1 MEKIR
6 LGIVGL
12 GRMGYQHAQ
21 NIHNHIPNAEI
32 TAACSVVPEEL
43 ERVGAEMG
51 PALVSDSYAELLAE
65 DGLDGIV
72 IATSSQTHCEMIC
85 QAAAADK
92 QYLFTEKPI
101 GMSVEE
107 IERIRAAVTANPG
120 MHLQVSF
127 NRRFDPSI
135 QTARRRVKEGY
146 IGKPIHI
153 RMVNRDPATTSD
165 FIIKFSPMS
174 GGLIMDMLTHDYDL
188 ARWIIGS
195 EAKTVYG
202 LGGAFVYEGLE
213 AVGDMDNCSLLVEF
227 QSGVMGQFETSRN
240 CAYGYHVEM
249 EIYGSE
255 GCIRV
260 GTSPDKDRVT
270 LMNKDGVHKQC
281 AQWFFEYWEPTFLAE
296 MEAFVA
302 CIRENK
308 DPQVSLM
315 DGYKAVAWA
324 QAATEAVRSKSVVSL
339 PNPPSSIN

>member
-43 ERVGAEMG
+43 ERVGAEIG
-51 PALVSDSYAELLAE
+51 PSLVTDSYAELLAE

-101 GMSVEE
+101 GMSVE
-107 IERIRAAVTANPG
+107 
-120 MHLQVSF
+120 
-127 NRRFDPSI
+127 
-135 QTARRRVKEGY
+135 
-146 IGKPIHI
+146 
-153 RMVNRDPATTSD
+153 
-165 FIIKFSPMS
+165 
-174 GGLIMDMLTHDYDL
+174 
-188 ARWIIGS
+188 
-195 EAKTVYG
+195 
-202 LGGAFVYEGLE
+202 
-213 AVGDMDNCSLLVEF
+213 
-227 QSGVMGQFETSRN
+227 
-240 CAYGYHVEM
+240 M

-270 LMNKDGVHKQC
+270 LMNNDGVHKQC